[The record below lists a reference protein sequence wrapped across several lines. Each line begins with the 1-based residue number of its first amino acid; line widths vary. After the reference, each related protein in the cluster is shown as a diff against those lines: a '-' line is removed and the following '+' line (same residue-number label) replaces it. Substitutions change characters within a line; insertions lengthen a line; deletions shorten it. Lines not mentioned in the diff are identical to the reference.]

1 MHAYVYIYMY
11 TYIPV
16 DILRRTWAARFSNR
30 ILGEVL
36 SLLYI
41 YIYRCLLLF
50 EHRAKGHRPPDS
62 ETSHRGPLETAENLL
77 LVAMPFVTSSDARS

>member
-1 MHAYVYIYMY
+1 MHMYIYIYMY

-41 YIYRCLLLF
+41 YIDVYCFLNIGPK
-50 EHRAKGHRPPDS
+50 ATGHQILRHLI
-62 ETSHRGPLETAENLL
+62 EVPLKLQKTC
-77 LVAMPFVTSSDARS
+77 S